1 MKMLFW
7 QPGSH
12 AGKVRFTFS
21 CSLSQNRCQDN
32 FIQAGCLQ
40 FGAVE
45 EGKVFWLM
53 CADVSGLNPG
63 QLRYSC
69 CLANACLFS
78 GPALKVLK

>member
-1 MKMLFW
+1 MKMLS
-7 QPGSH
+7 GNLAVMLGKCTSH
-12 AGKVRFTFS
+12 SLVHSSKIVVRPIS
-21 CSLSQNRCQDN
+21 YKLGVYSW
-32 FIQAGCLQ
+32 G
-40 FGAVE
+40 VE

-53 CADVSGLNPG
+53 CTDVSGLNPR